1 MILSNIDFPQ
11 DLAKGLNETQ
21 EKAVKFLH
29 SLIVNL
35 DLNLQAAQSDIK
47 QLKKADFTE
56 SVASAFSGLLKNI
69 ESNFEKQL
77 LVHKGKMMS
86 KFYTLEI
93 NFNELKDKLLTDYQ
107 NLNSHIGSE
116 FSQHQKLLVETSKTL
131 KAEILDLHLRPLAFE
146 LKENYKA
153 IDNIER
159 DVKVQTWNIEAT
171 HKELNS
177 RFEMHKERIN
187 KVENS
192 LQEFLKL
199 SDKLIHQSLDP
210 VKYEVD
216 QSEKTIKE
224 LYSKFNDESDKI
236 LSELKSLDDK
246 RQTKFNSNFSQIV
259 QQKNDLEKMLKMVQ
273 STRSLYLQDMNSSI
287 SKVNSEFEAFKS
299 EARIIISN
307 SFDKI
312 RSDVLSSYKQEIK
325 ILQDKLRWL
334 PAESENLSEMTQLE
348 ARLYTIETRIRGEES
363 NRINQVNDLFQGN
376 AY

>member
-1 MILSNIDFPQ
+1 M
-11 DLAKGLNETQ
+11 
-21 EKAVKFLH
+21 
-29 SLIVNL
+29 
-35 DLNLQAAQSDIK
+35 
-47 QLKKADFTE
+47 
-56 SVASAFSGLLKNI
+56 
-69 ESNFEKQL
+69 
-77 LVHKGKMMS
+77 
-86 KFYTLEI
+86 
-93 NFNELKDKLLTDYQ
+93 
-107 NLNSHIGSE
+107 
-116 FSQHQKLLVETSKTL
+116 
-131 KAEILDLHLRPLAFE
+131 
-146 LKENYKA
+146 
-153 IDNIER
+153 
-159 DVKVQTWNIEAT
+159 
-171 HKELNS
+171 
-177 RFEMHKERIN
+177 
-187 KVENS
+187 
-192 LQEFLKL
+192 
-199 SDKLIHQSLDP
+199 
-210 VKYEVD
+210 
-216 QSEKTIKE
+216 
-224 LYSKFNDESDKI
+224 YSKFNDESDKI